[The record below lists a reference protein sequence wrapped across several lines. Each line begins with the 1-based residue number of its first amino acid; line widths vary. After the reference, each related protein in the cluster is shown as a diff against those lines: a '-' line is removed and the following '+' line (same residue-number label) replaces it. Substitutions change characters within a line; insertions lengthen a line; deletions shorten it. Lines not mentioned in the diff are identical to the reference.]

1 MKKTYYLLLIL
12 ALTLFN
18 ACDDKHWNGDE
29 LIKTEGTLLLS
40 SLEISINN
48 AIYDVNSMSDSIL
61 TSDSVD
67 TSNFIVSIINQQSNE
82 VLYSW
87 VYSQIP
93 NDINLNEGDY
103 IIEVKSHEVAPAQWE
118 KPYFYGTQSISIKE
132 KEISAASLITCALN
146 GVKVFVNF
154 SPDLYQ
160 VLNNDANVK
169 VYVTEDSFLEYRL
182 DESRA
187 GYFTLPSSTSSI
199 IAEFNGIINNE
210 KITAYK
216 VIQNVEIGQL
226 HNIVFS
232 FEDLKNTEN
241 PNAPT
246 ITSETLDIDSTN
258 VITENII
265 AKVDINAPYG
275 IKNVVVDII
284 SEQLTKEMLQDVGLD
299 ATFDLANP
307 GNLEEALSE
316 LGFPTGSK
324 VYGQTYLAF
333 DITDFMQ
340 LLVIFPGLHEFKLTV
355 TDMQGNTITKSLK
368 FLAQESAPEETNG
381 PTITSNTLDIDS
393 ANVITENIVAKVDI
407 NAPNGIK
414 NFVVDI
420 ISDQLSQEVLQDVGL
435 DATFDLA
442 NPGNLGEALSEL
454 GFPTG
459 DAVLGK
465 TNLTFDIT
473 DFMQL
478 LVVFP
483 GQHQFK
489 LTITDNK
496 DITVSKTL
504 TFIAQ

>member
-1 MKKTYYLLLIL
+1 MKKTYYLLLIT
-12 ALTLFN
+12 ALTLFC
-18 ACDDKHWNGDE
+18 ACDDKQWNGDE

-40 SLEISINN
+40 SLEISIDNTVV
-48 AIYDVNSMSDSIL
+48 DVNSNSDSVV
-61 TSDSVD
+61 TSDIVD
-67 TSNFIVSIINQQSNE
+67 TSNFIVSIINQQSKE

-87 VYSQIP
+87 AYNQIP
-93 NDINLNEGDY
+93 TDISLNEGDY
-103 IIEVKSHEVAPAQWE
+103 IIEVKSHEVEAAQWE
-118 KPYFYGTQSISIKE
+118 KPYFYGTQNISIKE
-132 KEISAASLITCALN
+132 KEISNAESITCALN
-146 GVKVFVNF
+146 NVKVIVKY

-160 VLNNDANVK
+160 VLNNDAKVK
-169 VYVTEDSFLEYRL
+169 VYVTEDSSLEYNL

-210 KITAYK
+210 EISAYK
-216 VIQNVEIGQL
+216 VIQNVEVGQL

-232 FEDLKNTEN
+232 FDDLKNTEN

-246 ITSETLDIDSTN
+246 ITSETLDIDDTN
-258 VITENII
+258 TITDNII

-275 IKNVVVDII
+275 IRNVVVDII

-307 GNLEEALSE
+307 GNLDEALTE
-316 LGFPTGSK
+316 LGFPTGTK

-340 LLVIFPGLHEFKLTV
+340 LLAIFPGLHEFKLTV

-368 FLAQESAPEETNG
+368 FLAQESTLEDSTV
-381 PTITSNTLDIDS
+381 PTITSETLDLNNSNI
-393 ANVITENIVAKVDI
+393 ITDDIVATVNI

-420 ISDQLSQEVLQDVGL
+420 ISEQLTKEMLQDVGL

-442 NPGNLGEALSEL
+442 NPGNLGEALAEL

-473 DFMQL
+473 DFMPL
-478 LVVFP
+478 LVIFP

-489 LTITDNK
+489 LTITDMK
-496 DITVSKTL
+496 DNTVSQSL

>member
-1 MKKTYYLLLIL
+1 MKKTYYLLLIT
-12 ALTLFN
+12 ALTLFC
-18 ACDDKHWNGDE
+18 ACDDKQWNGDE

-40 SLEISINN
+40 SLEISIDNTVV
-48 AIYDVNSMSDSIL
+48 DVNSNSDSVV
-61 TSDSVD
+61 TSDIVD
-67 TSNFIVSIINQQSNE
+67 TSNFIVSIINQQSKE

-87 VYSQIP
+87 VYNQIP
-93 NDINLNEGDY
+93 TDISLNEGDY
-103 IIEVKSHEVAPAQWE
+103 IIEVKSHEAEAAQWE
-118 KPYFYGTQSISIKE
+118 KPYFYGTQNISIKE
-132 KEISAASLITCALN
+132 KEISNAESITCALN
-146 GVKVFVNF
+146 NVKVIVKY

-160 VLNNDANVK
+160 VLNNDAKVK
-169 VYVTEDSFLEYRL
+169 VYVTEDSSLEYNL

-210 KITAYK
+210 EITAYK
-216 VIQNVEIGQL
+216 VIQNVEVGQL

-232 FEDLKNTEN
+232 FDDLKNTEN

-246 ITSETLDIDSTN
+246 ITSETLDIDGTN
-258 VITENII
+258 TITDNII

-275 IKNVVVDII
+275 IRNVVVDII

-307 GNLEEALSE
+307 GNLDEALTE
-316 LGFPTGSK
+316 LGFPTGTK

-340 LLVIFPGLHEFKLTV
+340 LLAIFPGLHEFKLTV

-368 FLAQESAPEETNG
+368 FLAQESTPEDSSI
-381 PTITSNTLDIDS
+381 PTITSETLDLNNS
-393 ANVITENIVAKVDI
+393 NVITDDIVATVNI

-420 ISDQLSQEVLQDVGL
+420 ISEQLTKEMLQDVGL

-442 NPGNLGEALSEL
+442 NPGNLGEALTEL

-473 DFMQL
+473 DFMPL
-478 LVVFP
+478 LVIFP

-489 LTITDNK
+489 LTITDMK
-496 DITVSKTL
+496 DNTVSQSL